1 MLSGGF
7 DAGAGGGFWEALSNA
22 RDGVLGRFLDGW
34 SLRIGGFRFECF
46 GSFGGGSL
54 VGGRPL
60 FGGEQIN
67 GGEAG
72 QGLATEQ
79 SHAAIFGAIWIL
91 FLAEERCNQVKRR
104 QEPSHP

>member
-1 MLSGGF
+1 MLVLVGDFGKHCLTQ
-7 DAGAGGGFWEALSNA
+7 EM
-22 RDGVLGRFLDGW
+22 GVLGRFLDGW